1 MVLLGGGFSIANTPR
16 VSVVLASA
24 PPELAGTASAT
35 NNAASQLGVSL
46 GIAMMGALFQG
57 IARNAYFTDLG
68 ARGLD
73 EVQIRKSVEVLGTWL
88 RTNSGDVADK
98 FGITVQEL
106 EGVINYYQAAYTT
119 GVAQVLLVAAA
130 VTAVGAVLAWFTF
143 GNNHQQSE

>member
-1 MVLLGGGFSIANTPR
+1 MVLLGGGFSIANAPR

-46 GIAMMGALFQG
+46 GIAMMGALFQS

-73 EVQIRKSVEVLGTWL
+73 AAQIRESVEVLSDWL
-88 RTNSGDVADK
+88 RTNAGDVADR

-106 EGVINYYQAAYTT
+106 EGVINYYQSAYTT
-119 GVAQVLLVAAA
+119 GVAQVLLVGAA
-130 VTAVGAVLAWFTF
+130 VTGVGAVLAWFTF
-143 GNNHQQSE
+143 RSKNHQ